1 MASLHCTKIRRTP
14 VENKILSRKVVNDN
28 FHYLVND
35 CEHHKHSAE
44 KASIVDVFF
53 NVSQRINRNK
63 LRHILFSE
71 YHSKGFLVID
81 QIKVTVQKFLK
92 ETVSPKRLKV
102 NLPMHPIFLCKCG
115 WLLYI
120 PSTLPC
126 GHTMCKHCADENL
139 FCIHC
144 GHTIDE
150 PCNPNLFLVQL
161 LNVWFPK
168 EYKSTR
174 HKKDAKTLFDSEDY
188 HLALNEVDLC
198 ISLVDKDYT
207 AYQLRAEI
215 YMKLE
220 EYKSALADSNKSCK
234 LNPDCGKSQFI
245 RGCCFSHLGKL
256 NEAIDAFQ
264 LCLELEPEDMA
275 LSNSVINK
283 LDSILSLP
291 DTGSKLSDTELSLS
305 DTEES
310 SQYKEPDKTTI
321 SSVSSSNTP
330 DNVTFDESTT
340 TTTLTITGADSSSNS
355 ESDAPEVNK
364 SPKES
369 ENIVEKFHGVPKNLL
384 KEDDFECRLCYEL
397 MLKPITTSCGHV
409 FCKNCLLRSLDHNVT
424 CPICRLSLSDFL
436 KDQMKPVTSLIEGV
450 LDLFFNKEYNLRKQ
464 KYLERMERMSR
475 YMLQS
480 LTFLTLLLNQ

>member
-1 MASLHCTKIRRTP
+1 
-14 VENKILSRKVVNDN
+14 
-28 FHYLVND
+28 
-35 CEHHKHSAE
+35 
-44 KASIVDVFF
+44 
-53 NVSQRINRNK
+53 
-63 LRHILFSE
+63 
-71 YHSKGFLVID
+71 
-81 QIKVTVQKFLK
+81 
-92 ETVSPKRLKV
+92 
-102 NLPMHPIFLCKCG
+102 
-115 WLLYI
+115 
-120 PSTLPC
+120 
-126 GHTMCKHCADENL
+126 
-139 FCIHC
+139 
-144 GHTIDE
+144 
-150 PCNPNLFLVQL
+150 
-161 LNVWFPK
+161 
-168 EYKSTR
+168 
-174 HKKDAKTLFDSEDY
+174 
-188 HLALNEVDLC
+188 
-198 ISLVDKDYT
+198 
-207 AYQLRAEI
+207 
-215 YMKLE
+215 
-220 EYKSALADSNKSCK
+220 
-234 LNPDCGKSQFI
+234 
-245 RGCCFSHLGKL
+245 
-256 NEAIDAFQ
+256 
-264 LCLELEPEDMA
+264 MA